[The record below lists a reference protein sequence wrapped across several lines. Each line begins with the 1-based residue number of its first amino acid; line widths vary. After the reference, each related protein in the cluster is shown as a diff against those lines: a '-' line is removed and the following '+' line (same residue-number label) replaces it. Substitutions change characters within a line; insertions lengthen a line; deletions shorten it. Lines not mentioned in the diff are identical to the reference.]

1 MNRLVGRTLAPLAVL
16 ALALT
21 GCSAQSGSP
30 AASPSSSQ
38 QAAATV
44 QVVDNKG
51 TKTVATPPKSV
62 VALDNRTFQTLADW
76 GVKPVAASRGLM
88 PTTNKLK
95 TDESIID
102 IGTHNEPKLELI
114 TAAEPDL
121 IITGQRFATKYDDI
135 ASRAPGA
142 VQLLL
147 DPRED
152 QPLDAE
158 LKRQTTE
165 LGKVFGKD
173 AEAKATNEKFD
184 ASIAAV
190 KKAYDK
196 GETVMAVNTSGG
208 KIGYL
213 APKVGRTLG
222 PVFELMEFTPALKV
236 EGASDDHQGDDISVE
251 TIAAS
256 NPDWILVMD
265 RDAAVK
271 AGDPSYVP
279 AAKVLEDS
287 KALANV
293 TAVTKGQIVY
303 MPADTYTNE
312 GIQTYTTFF
321 EQLAKAFDA
330 AK

>member
-1 MNRLVGRTLAPLAVL
+1 
-16 ALALT
+16 
-21 GCSAQSGSP
+21 
-30 AASPSSSQ
+30 
-38 QAAATV
+38 
-44 QVVDNKG
+44 
-51 TKTVATPPKSV
+51 
-62 VALDNRTFQTLADW
+62 
-76 GVKPVAASRGLM
+76 M

-95 TDESIID
+95 TDESIVD

-135 ASRAPGA
+135 ATRAPGA

-147 DPRED
+147 DPREG

-173 AEAKATNEKFD
+173 AEATATNEKFD

-190 KKAYDK
+190 KQAYDK
-196 GETVMAVNTSGG
+196 GQTVMAVTTSGG

-287 KALANV
+287 KALGNV

-312 GIQTYTTFF
+312 GIQTYTAFF
-321 EQLAKAFDA
+321 DDLAKAFA
-330 AK
+330 AAR

>member
-1 MNRLVGRTLAPLAVL
+1 MNRLVGRALAPVAAL
-16 ALALT
+16 ALALS
-21 GCSAQSGSP
+21 GCAAQNAAP
-30 AASPSSSQ
+30 AASPSAQ
-38 QAAATV
+38 TATTV
-44 QVVDNKG
+44 QVTDNKG
-51 TKTVATPPKSV
+51 TKTVTTPPASV
-62 VALDNRTFQTLADW
+62 VALDNRTFQTLAEW

-88 PTTNKLK
+88 PNTNKLK
-95 TDESIID
+95 TDESIVD

-121 IITGQRFATKYDDI
+121 IITGQRFAAKYDDI
-135 ASRAPGA
+135 ATRAPGA

-152 QPLDAE
+152 QPFDSE

-173 AEAKATNEKFD
+173 AEAKAINDKFD

-190 KKAYDK
+190 KQAYDK

-222 PVFELMEFTPALKV
+222 PVFDLVGFEPALKI
-236 EGASDDHQGDDISVE
+236 EGATDDHQGDDISVE

-271 AGDPSYVP
+271 AGDPSFVP

-321 EQLAKAFDA
+321 EELAKAFSA

>member
-1 MNRLVGRTLAPLAVL
+1 MNRLAGRNLAPLAVL
-16 ALALT
+16 ALALA
-21 GCSAQSGSP
+21 GCSAPTGSP
-30 AASPSSSQ
+30 AAPPASGQ
-38 QAAATV
+38 QATATV
-44 QVVDNKG
+44 QVTDNKG
-51 TKTVATPPKSV
+51 AKTVATPPKSV
-62 VALDNRTFQTLADW
+62 VALDNRTFQTLAEW
-76 GVKPVAASRGLM
+76 GVKPVAAARGLM

-95 TDESIID
+95 TDESIVD

-135 ASRAPGA
+135 ATRAPGA

-147 DPRED
+147 DPREG

-158 LKRQTTE
+158 LRRQTTE

-173 AEAKATNEKFD
+173 AEATATNEKFD

-190 KKAYDK
+190 KQAYDK
-196 GETVMAVNTSGG
+196 GQTVMAVTTSGG

-287 KALANV
+287 KALGNV

-312 GIQTYTTFF
+312 GIQTYTAFF
-321 EQLAKAFDA
+321 DDLAKAFA
-330 AK
+330 AAR

>member
-1 MNRLVGRTLAPLAVL
+1 MNRLVGRALAPVAVL
-16 ALALT
+16 ALALS
-21 GCSAQSGSP
+21 GCAAQNAAPNSTPSAEQP
-30 AASPSSSQ
+30 ASV
-38 QAAATV
+38 TIT
-44 QVVDNKG
+44 DNKG
-51 TKTVATPPKSV
+51 DKTVATPPKSV
-62 VALDNRTFQTLADW
+62 VALDNRTFQTLAEW
-76 GVKPVAASRGLM
+76 GVKPVAAARQLM
-88 PTTNKLK
+88 PTTNPLK
-95 TDESIID
+95 TDESIVD
-102 IGTHNEPKLELI
+102 IGSHNEPKLELI
-114 TAAEPDL
+114 TAAEPDV

-135 ASRAPGA
+135 AGRAPGA

-173 AEAKATNEKFD
+173 AEATATNAKFD
-184 ASIAAV
+184 ASIKAV
-190 KKAYDK
+190 QDAYDK
-196 GETVMAVNTSGG
+196 GQTVMAVNTSGG

-222 PVFELMEFTPALKV
+222 PVFELFDFKPALQV

-251 TIAAS
+251 AIAQS

-312 GIQTYTTFF
+312 GIQTYTAFF
-321 EQLAKAFDA
+321 ETLAKAFSE